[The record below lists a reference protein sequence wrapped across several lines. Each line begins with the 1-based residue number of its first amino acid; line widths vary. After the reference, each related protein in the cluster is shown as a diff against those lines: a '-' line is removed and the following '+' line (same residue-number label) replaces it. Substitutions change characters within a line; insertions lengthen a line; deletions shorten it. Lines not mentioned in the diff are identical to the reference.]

1 MVLGLVCPVA
11 AMAYSSN
18 IVVTSLSP
26 VRGKT
31 QKHFDANKD
40 KVLNMRERALY
51 NTYLRFRFPLAKGKR
66 MKFFDKDQTYMLEH
80 GEYRQY
86 LTDKKQRFKS
96 YRAAVAQSRSRIKY
110 YKNTQGRRL

>member
-1 MVLGLVCPVA
+1 
-11 AMAYSSN
+11 MAYSSN

-51 NTYLRFRFPLAKGKR
+51 NTYLRLHFPLAKGKR

-86 LTDKKQRFKS
+86 LTDKKQRFKG
-96 YRAAVAQSRSRIKY
+96 YRAAVAQQRARIRY
-110 YKNTQGRRL
+110 YKETQGRRL